1 MTENLPFYNYLGEIE
16 YIPGYPL
23 SFGDW
28 SPSTEEDAST
38 EHQSLVDDVS
48 RILRKT
54 PTESHV
60 RALGSNLVGE
70 WTHPIPMA
78 DVLLP

>member
-1 MTENLPFYNYLGEIE
+1 MLIIMSDNLPFYNCLGEIE

-28 SPSTEEDAST
+28 SSPTAESVPIEQ
-38 EHQSLVDDVS
+38 QSLVDDIA
-48 RILRKT
+48 RILHKL

-60 RALGSNLVGE
+60 RAQDLNLVGKC
-70 WTHPIPMA
+70 I
-78 DVLLP
+78 